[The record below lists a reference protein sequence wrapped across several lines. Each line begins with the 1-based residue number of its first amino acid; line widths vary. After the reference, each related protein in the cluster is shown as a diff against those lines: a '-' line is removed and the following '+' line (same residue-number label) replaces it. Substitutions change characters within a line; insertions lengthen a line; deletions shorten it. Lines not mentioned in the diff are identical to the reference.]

1 MPLWLPGLALTLP
14 AVGDVNPTVSGNKGI
29 IIGVTITATHDEQ
42 GRSDDTRAFL
52 ALPNPLTVSLL
63 LLTEFRRLARGGSD
77 TSGDAGQSLM

>member
-1 MPLWLPGLALTLP
+1 VPLWLPGLALTLP

-52 ALPNPLTVSLL
+52 ALPSRPLTVSLL
-63 LLTEFRRLARGGSD
+63 LLTEFLRSAIGSGV
-77 TSGDAGQSLM
+77 THPP